1 MQGNRR
7 GDGERGSRTWAALMG
22 VVLALGGGL
31 ALAAC
36 TLTGGV
42 DVVGET
48 DLPGGHVG
56 RITFGAH
63 IGPKGEKTYIV
74 TTTSNSRVC
83 LEITW
88 SDSEGDDI
96 STETV
101 ELPASG
107 KVPAGA
113 VRWEVR
119 TVECPE
125 TGDVAGGVGPPALDR
140 GVQYRYYLVAG
151 GPLTVVPG
159 AADPLQY
166 ASYSFWVEARDSA
179 GAAALVA
186 PIVAGGPGTPVSAA
200 VEVLFYN
207 TLVPTPGGA
216 LMVTAVREVFDS
228 YRLDWNGT
236 VGYGDLASGHN
247 ANLISLPNGWWAVQS
262 VVQDAD
268 FVDDPSAPGVDYSN
282 QAEIEFAVPSAGIRT
297 AGAEVVHRY
306 L

>member
-1 MQGNRR
+1 MR
-7 GDGERGSRTWAALMG
+7 GKEGRGSSAWAPLMG
-22 VVLALGGGL
+22 MVLALGGGL

-36 TLTGGV
+36 TLGGTV
-42 DVVGET
+42 DVIGEA
-48 DLPGGHVG
+48 DLPGKQVG
-56 RITFGAH
+56 IFRFKAGV
-63 IGPKGEKTYIV
+63 GPKGEKVYEV
-74 TTTSNSRVC
+74 TADSKSKLC
-83 LEITW
+83 LEFTW
-88 SDSEGDDI
+88 SDSEGEVI

-107 KVPAGA
+107 KVPTGA
-113 VRWEVR
+113 VRWEAR

-125 TGDVAGGVGPPALDR
+125 KGDVTGGVGPPVIGA
-140 GVQYRYYLVAG
+140 GVRHRHYLVAG

-159 AADPLQY
+159 VAGPLQH
-166 ASYSFWVEARDSA
+166 ATYSFWVEARDSA

-207 TLVPTPGGA
+207 TVVPTPGGA
-216 LMVTAVREVFDS
+216 LVITAVREYFDT
-228 YRLDWNGT
+228 YRLDWNDS

-247 ANLISLPNGWWAVQS
+247 ANLVSLPNGWWAVQS

-268 FVDDPSAPGVDYSN
+268 FDDDPSTPGVDYRN
-282 QAEIEFAVPSAGIRT
+282 TAELEFSVPSDGIRT
-297 AGAEVVHRY
+297 AAAEVVHRY